1 MGERVNSLQA
11 LFDFLTELERAK
23 IFFRL
28 DRCREDTILVRVD
41 VPGERW
47 EVEFFASGE
56 VEVERFGF
64 TGQGVVGG
72 QEAQRLL
79 AELFEKHRD

>member
-1 MGERVNSLQA
+1 MEERGNSLQA
-11 LFDFLTELERAK
+11 LLDFLTALERAK

-28 DRCREDTILVRVD
+28 ERGREETILVRVD

-56 VEVERFGF
+56 VEVERFGSS
-64 TGQGVVGG
+64 GQGSVGG